1 VPRVTELRVPAS
13 DAELAADRL
22 WSAGAQAVE
31 EAEGPGATAILRTVL
46 AADDEVSQARL
57 GHLPDGWEVGFC
69 DQPDAP
75 AETWRR
81 FAVPIEVSP
90 TLTIRPAW
98 VAAAAPSQ
106 SGRLEIAIEPGG
118 AFGLGNHPT
127 TRLSAAAVERLTG
140 EGSGVASVL
149 DVGCGS
155 GVLAIIAAARG
166 ATRVIAIDV
175 AEAARE
181 ATAANAA
188 ANGVGDRVVASTDAL
203 EQIDGAFDLV
213 LANILAPTLIA
224 LAAELQR
231 VLPLHGVLVLSGVLD
246 RGYDHVVAALAP
258 LRLVRT
264 DLLDGWA
271 ALELRR

>member
-1 VPRVTELRVPAS
+1 MPRVTELRVPPAE
-13 DAELAADRL
+13 AELAGDRL

-31 EAEGPGATAILRTVL
+31 ETDDPGGATVLRTVL
-46 AADDEVSQARL
+46 ASDDEVSRERL
-57 GHLPDGWEVGFC
+57 GRLPPGWELTFC
-69 DQPDAP
+69 DEPDAP
-75 AETWRR
+75 ADTWRE
-81 FAVPIEVSP
+81 FAVPIEVSA

-98 VAAAAPSQ
+98 LAAEQRPAPDL
-106 SGRLEIAIEPGG
+106 LEVAIEPGG

-140 EGSGVASVL
+140 EGSGVTSVL

-166 ATRVIAIDV
+166 ATRVIAIDI

-181 ATAANAA
+181 ATVANAA
-188 ANGVGDRVVASTDAL
+188 ANGVGHLVEASTGAL
-203 EQIDGAFDLV
+203 AQIDGAFDLV

-224 LAAELQR
+224 LAPELR
-231 VLPLHGVLVLSGVLD
+231 RAVAGDGALVISGVLD
-246 RGYDHVVAALAP
+246 GGYDHVIAALAP
-258 LRLVRT
+258 LRVVRV
-264 DLLDGWA
+264 DVLEGWA

>member
-1 VPRVTELRVPAS
+1 VPRVTELRVPPA

-31 EAEGPGATAILRTVL
+31 EADAPGGATILRTVL
-46 AADDEVSQARL
+46 AVDDEVSRARL
-57 GHLPDGWEVGFC
+57 GQLPDAWEVGFC

-75 AETWRR
+75 ADTWRE

-98 VAAAAPSQ
+98 LAA
-106 SGRLEIAIEPGG
+106 GRPLEPGLLEVAIEPGG

-155 GVLAIIAAARG
+155 GVLAIVAAARG
-166 ATRVIAIDV
+166 ATRVIAIDI

-181 ATAANAA
+181 ATVANAA
-188 ANGVGDRVVASTDAL
+188 ANGVGHLVVASTDAL
-203 EQIDGAFDLV
+203 EQVEGSFDLV
-213 LANILAPTLIA
+213 LANILAPTLVA
-224 LAAELQR
+224 LAPELQR
-231 VLPLHGVLVLSGVLD
+231 VLAADGALVLSGVLEG
-246 RGYDHVVAALAP
+246 GYDHVVAALAP
-258 LRLVRT
+258 LRVART
-264 DLLDGWA
+264 AVLEGWA

>member
-1 VPRVTELRVPAS
+1 VPRVTELRVPPG

-22 WSAGAQAVE
+22 WSAGAQAIE
-31 EAEGPGATAILRTVL
+31 EAGGAGGVALLRTVL
-46 AADDEVSQARL
+46 AADDEVSRERL
-57 GHLPDGWEVGFC
+57 GLLPGDWELGFY

-75 AETWRR
+75 ADTWRE
-81 FAVPIEVSP
+81 FAVAVEVSP

-98 VAAAAPSQ
+98 VSAAPPE
-106 SGRLEIAIEPGG
+106 SGRLEVAIEPAA

-127 TRLSAAAVERLTG
+127 TRLSAAAVEHLTG

-166 ATRVIAIDV
+166 ATRVLAIDI

-181 ATAANAA
+181 ATTANAA
-188 ANGVGDRVVASTDAL
+188 ANGVGDTVLATTDPL
-203 EQIDGAFDLV
+203 EQVGGVFDLV

-224 LAAELQR
+224 LAPELRR
-231 VLPLHGVLVLSGVLD
+231 VVAPQGVLVVSGVLD
-246 RGYDHVVAALAP
+246 GGYDHVVAALAP
-258 LRLVRT
+258 LRVVRT
-264 DLLDGWA
+264 DVLDGWA
-271 ALELRR
+271 ALELKW

>member
-1 VPRVTELRVPAS
+1 VPRVTELRVPPA

-31 EAEGPGATAILRTVL
+31 EIDDPDGATVLRTVL
-46 AADDEVSQARL
+46 AADDGVSRARL
-57 GHLPDGWEVGFC
+57 GQLPEAWEVGFR

-75 AETWRR
+75 ADTWRE

-98 VAAAAPSQ
+98 LAAEQQSAPDA
-106 SGRLEIAIEPGG
+106 LEVAIEPGG

-140 EGSGVASVL
+140 EGSGITSVL

-166 ATRVIAIDV
+166 ATRVIAIDI

-181 ATAANAA
+181 ATVANAA
-188 ANGVGDRVVASTDAL
+188 ANGVGHLVEASTDAL
-203 EQIDGAFDLV
+203 AQIDGACDLV

-224 LAAELQR
+224 LAPELQR
-231 VLPLHGVLVLSGVLD
+231 VLAPDGALVISGVLD
-246 RGYDHVVAALAP
+246 GGYDHVIAALAP
-258 LRLVRT
+258 LRVVRV
-264 DLLDGWA
+264 DVLEGWA